1 MAFSHLATTSVATQ
15 LPTMLVKTNIAE
27 RMRWMPST
35 SAMLLTG
42 MVLVADS
49 VSANTAIADPGNP
62 GAALGREQQHQ
73 QQTQLRL
80 PAQVGAGGLPEEHAD
95 RREVQARAVVI
106 EAVGGR

>member
-15 LPTMLVKTNIAE
+15 LPTMLVNTNIAE

-49 VSANTAIADPGNP
+49 VKANTAIADPDTPAPPLDVSSSTNSRP
-62 GAALGREQQHQ
+62 SCACQPRSVPVACPRNTLTAAKYR
-73 QQTQLRL
+73 
-80 PAQVGAGGLPEEHAD
+80 QVPSWLKL
-95 RREVQARAVVI
+95 
-106 EAVGGR
+106 